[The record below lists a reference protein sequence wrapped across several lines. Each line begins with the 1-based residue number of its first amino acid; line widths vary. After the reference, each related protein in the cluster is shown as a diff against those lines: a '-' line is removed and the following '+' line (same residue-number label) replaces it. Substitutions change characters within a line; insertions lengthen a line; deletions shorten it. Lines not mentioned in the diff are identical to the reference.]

1 MTEHTSYFKTCT
13 LRLEAAWRSG
23 FHS

>member
-13 LRLEAAWRSG
+13 LRLGAAWSSG